1 MILTLEIKDGAKPT
15 EAEVAIC
22 FDDTGLEFL
31 IEKLT
36 RLRGKRDHEHLMTP
50 SWAGNEL
57 TEVKQGSAEYG
68 LVNHLRLVK
77 LTR

>member
-77 LTR
+77 LNR